1 MNKHH
6 IADAMVIGAGPAGM
20 MSAIQIAQEG
30 FSVILAEKQARPG
43 IKLLMTGN
51 GRCNL
56 SNALPMEFWEDMIP
70 RNFKFLSSAFYAFSN
85 EDLCKWMESRRV
97 KLISDQEGRLFP
109 ESNSAK
115 TILSVFE
122 AELSKGR
129 VNIIQQ
135 RITSLQISKYAV
147 QGVAHEDGFIA
158 ESQHVVLCCGGKSWP
173 QTGSNGEGYDLA
185 QQAGHH
191 IIDPTP
197 SLTPLAIA
205 GTPFYD
211 LAGTSLSKVTI
222 RLLDQNAKETKSF
235 HGPLLLTHQGIS
247 GPTVLN
253 LSAFL
258 SHQNSQIPKLLIDWL
273 PDLSEVGILQQWAEY
288 PRKKT
293 MKQWLVDLKILPQ
306 RFCQWFLRDFY
317 SWQDTSPILWA
328 RKERFRLLDKLKRM
342 PCEVSPLPSFNES
355 MVTSGGVSV
364 QEISPKTMESLLC
377 RGLYFAG
384 EVMDLDALTGGFN
397 LQIALSTGF
406 LAGRSVVKA
415 LRNSI
420 QE

>member
-1 MNKHH
+1 MSFVHK
-6 IADAMVIGAGPAGM
+6 ADAVVVGAGPAGM

-56 SNALPMEFWEDMIP
+56 SNTLSMEFWEDKIP
-70 RNFKFLSSAFYAFSN
+70 RNYKFLSSAFHAFSN
-85 EDLCKWMESRRV
+85 EDLRTWMDLRQV
-97 KLISDQEGRLFP
+97 KLSSDSEGRLFP
-109 ESNSAK
+109 ESNTAK

-122 AELSKGR
+122 TELSKGR
-129 VNIIQQ
+129 ASIIQQ
-135 RITSLQISKYAV
+135 RISSLQIHQHAI
-147 QGVAHEDGFIA
+147 QGVAHEDGFMA
-158 ESQHVVLCCGGKSWP
+158 ESKHIVLCCGGKSWP
-173 QTGSNGEGYDLA
+173 QTGSNGEGYFLA
-185 QQAGHH
+185 QQAGHS
-191 IIDPTP
+191 IVEPRP
-197 SLTPLAIA
+197 SLTPLAIKGA
-205 GTPFYD
+205 PFHD

-222 RLLDQNAKETKSF
+222 RLLDQNAKEAKSF

-258 SHQNSQIPKLLIDWL
+258 SHSSPQLLIDWL
-273 PDLSEVGILQQWAEY
+273 PDISETDILQQWAEY
-288 PRKKT
+288 PRKKS
-293 MKQWLVDLKILPQ
+293 MKQWLGGLKILPQ
-306 RFCQWFLRDFY
+306 RLCQWFLRDFH
-317 SWQDTSPILWA
+317 SWQDSSPMLWA
-328 RKERFRLLDKLKRM
+328 KKERFAMLDKLKRLL
-342 PCEVSPLPSFNES
+342 CEVSPLPSFSES

-364 QEISPKTMESLLC
+364 QEISPHTMESLLC

-384 EVMDLDALTGGFN
+384 EVIDLDALTGGFN

-415 LRNSI
+415 LRNSL
-420 QE
+420 QK